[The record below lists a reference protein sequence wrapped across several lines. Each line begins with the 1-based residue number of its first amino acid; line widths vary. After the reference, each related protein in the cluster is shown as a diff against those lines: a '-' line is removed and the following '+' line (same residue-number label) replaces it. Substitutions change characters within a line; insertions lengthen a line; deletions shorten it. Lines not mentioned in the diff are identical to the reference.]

1 MRASNVTWNAGSIEI
16 LRGIGL
22 EVERGMLAGLIGP
35 NGSGKS
41 SFLRTIYRVIRPHA
55 GLITL
60 DGDDVWKMNVRRAA
74 QRTAAVLQESTGE
87 FEFTVE
93 EMVSMGRT
101 PHKGPLDRET
111 AEDREIVLDALDRV
125 GLAPFA
131 RRSFATLSGGEKQR
145 VLIARALAQQAQFLV
160 LDEPTNHLD
169 IRHQLDILELVRG
182 LEVTTLAALHD
193 LNLAAQY
200 CERLFVLS
208 HGKVVAWGAPSE
220 VLQPDLLREIFGVD
234 VLIQP
239 HPLTGRPHLVFY
251 HQPPRA

>member
-1 MRASNVTWNAGSIEI
+1 MTTAITAIDGSPELPALEAPAVRASNVTWNAGSIEI

-22 EVERGMLAGLIGP
+22 EVERGTLAGLIGP

-41 SFLRTIYRVIRPHA
+41 SLLRTIYRVIRPHA

-60 DGDDVWKMNVRRAA
+60 DEEDVWKMSLRRAA

-93 EMVSMGRT
+93 EVVSMGRT

-111 AEDREIVLDALDRV
+111 AEDREIVFDALQRV
-125 GLAPFA
+125 GLTHFTQ
-131 RRSFATLSGGEKQR
+131 RTFATLSGGEKQR
-145 VLIARALAQQAQFLV
+145 VLIARALAQKAQFLV

-169 IRHQLDILELVRG
+169 IRHQLDVLELVRG
-182 LEVTTLAALHD
+182 LGVTALAALHD

-200 CERLFVLS
+200 CDRLFVLS
-208 HGKVVAWGAPSE
+208 QGKVVAWGAPAE
-220 VLQPDLLREIFGVD
+220 VLQPALLRD
-234 VLIQP
+234 V
-239 HPLTGRPHLVFY
+239 F
-251 HQPPRA
+251 

>member
-22 EVERGMLAGLIGP
+22 EVEGGTLAGLIGP

-41 SFLRTIYRVIRPHA
+41 SLLRTIYRVIRPHA

-60 DGDDVWKMNVRRAA
+60 DEEDVWKMSLRRAA

-93 EMVSMGRT
+93 EVVSMGRT

-111 AEDREIVLDALDRV
+111 AEDREIVFDALQRV
-125 GLAPFA
+125 GLTYFA
-131 RRSFATLSGGEKQR
+131 QRTFATLSGGEKQR
-145 VLIARALAQQAQFLV
+145 VLIARALAQKAQFLV

-169 IRHQLDILELVRG
+169 IRHQLDVLELVRG
-182 LEVTTLAALHD
+182 LGVTALAALHD

-200 CERLFVLS
+200 CDRLFVLNQ
-208 HGKVVAWGAPSE
+208 GKVVAWGAPAE
-220 VLQPDLLREIFGVD
+220 VLQPALLRDVFDVD
-234 VLIQP
+234 ILVQS
-239 HPLTGRPHLVFY
+239 HPLTGKPHLVFY
-251 HQPPRA
+251 R